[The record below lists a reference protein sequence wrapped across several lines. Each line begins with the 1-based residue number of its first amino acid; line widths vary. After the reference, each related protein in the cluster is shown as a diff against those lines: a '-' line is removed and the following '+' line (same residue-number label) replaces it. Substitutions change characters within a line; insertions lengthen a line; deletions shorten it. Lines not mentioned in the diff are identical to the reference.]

1 MFKTKQTSSFSFQT
15 LNKSTSYISFM
26 TRVDDSDRMN
36 IQMKQS
42 QSCDYFATLLIEIKV
57 EES

>member
-1 MFKTKQTSSFSFQT
+1 
-15 LNKSTSYISFM
+15 M

-36 IQMKQS
+36 VQMKQS
-42 QSCDYFATLLIEIKV
+42 QSRDYFATLLIEIKA

>member
-1 MFKTKQTSSFSFQT
+1 
-15 LNKSTSYISFM
+15 M

-36 IQMKQS
+36 VQMKQS